1 MSCEHRLVSEMAR
14 EAAEAASGARLQIAT
29 CADRFAELADR
40 LRARPP
46 SVIVTCARGSSDH
59 AATYGKYLLETT
71 VGRVVASVGPSIAST
86 YGRVPVVDGA
96 LFLAISQSGRSPD
109 LLRLTEAA
117 RAAGALVV
125 AMVND
130 PTSPLAT
137 HAELVLPLC
146 AGAETSV
153 AATKSFLMA
162 GVAFLQ
168 LAAAWTDDPA
178 LRAAVTAV
186 PDALAAAAALDWM
199 PGLANLV
206 PATNL
211 FVIAR
216 GIGLGAAS
224 EVALKLKETC
234 RLHAEAFSAAE
245 LRHGPIALVGP
256 GFPIIALAQDDAT
269 LPATRETLAQLATL
283 GATVRSTLDGS
294 LPEIPGLPAVLAPLC
309 QVQSFYLAVPRL
321 AAARGHD
328 ADAPAHLRK
337 VTETL

>member
-1 MSCEHRLVSEMAR
+1 MAR
-14 EAAEAASGARLQIAT
+14 EAAEAASGARRQIAT
-29 CADRFAELADR
+29 CSDRFAELAER

-46 SVIVTCARGSSDH
+46 AVIVTCARGSSDH

-86 YGRVPVVDGA
+86 YGRVPVMDGA
-96 LFLAISQSGRSPD
+96 LFLAISQSGQSPD
-109 LLRLTEAA
+109 LLRLTAAA

-125 AMVND
+125 AIVND
-130 PTSPLAT
+130 TSSPLAEK
-137 HAELVLPLC
+137 AELVLPLC
-146 AGAETSV
+146 AGVETSV
-153 AATKSFLMA
+153 AATKSFLLA

-168 LAAAWTDDPA
+168 LAAAWTEAAD
-178 LRAAVTAV
+178 LQAAVAAA
-186 PDALAAAAALDWM
+186 PDALAAAAALDWL
-199 PGLANLV
+199 PGLAEL
-206 PATNL
+206 ATATDL

-216 GIGLGAAS
+216 GIGLGAAH

-256 GFPIIALAQDDAT
+256 GFPVIALAQDDPT
-269 LPATRETLAQLATL
+269 LDATREAITQLVGL

-294 LPEIPGLPAVLAPLC
+294 LPEVPGVPAALAPLC
-309 QVQSFYLAVPRL
+309 QVQSFYLAVPKL

-328 ADAPAHLRK
+328 ADAPSHLRK
-337 VTETL
+337 VTVTV

>member
-1 MSCEHRLVSEMAR
+1 MAR
-14 EAAEAASGARLQIAT
+14 EAAEAADGARRQIAT
-29 CADRFAELADR
+29 CADRFAALADR

-59 AATYGKYLLETT
+59 GATYGKYLLETT

-86 YGRVPVVDGA
+86 YGRIPVLDGA

-109 LLRLTEAA
+109 LIKLTQAA

-130 PTSPLAT
+130 SASPLAAQ
-137 HAELVLPLC
+137 AEIVLPLC

-153 AATKSFLMA
+153 AATKSFLLT

-168 LAAAWTDDPA
+168 LAAAWTEDPA
-178 LRAAVTAV
+178 LRAAVTQA
-186 PDALAAAAALDWM
+186 PDALAAAAALDWST
-199 PGLANLV
+199 GLEPLIA
-206 PATNL
+206 ATSA
-211 FVIAR
+211 FVVAR
-216 GIGLGAAS
+216 GVGLGAAH
-224 EVALKLKETC
+224 EIALKLKETC
-234 RLHAEAFSAAE
+234 RLHAESFSVAE
-245 LRHGPIALVGP
+245 LRHGPIALVES
-256 GFPIIALAQDDAT
+256 GFPIIALTQEDAT
-269 LPATRETLAQLATL
+269 LPLTHDAITQLAQL
-283 GATVRSTLDGS
+283 GATVRSTLDA
-294 LPEIPGLPAVLAPLC
+294 LPQIANVHPVLAPLC
-309 QVQSFYLAVPRL
+309 QVQSFYLAVPHL

>member
-1 MSCEHRLVSEMAR
+1 MAR
-14 EAAEAASGARLQIAT
+14 EAAEAADGARRQIAT
-29 CADRFAELADR
+29 CADRFAALADR

-59 AATYGKYLLETT
+59 GATYGKYLLETT

-86 YGRVPVVDGA
+86 YGRIPVLDGA

-109 LLRLTEAA
+109 LIKLTQAA

-130 PTSPLAT
+130 SASPLAAQ
-137 HAELVLPLC
+137 AEIVLPLC

-153 AATKSFLMA
+153 AATKSFLLT

-168 LAAAWTDDPA
+168 LAAAWTEDPA
-178 LRAAVTAV
+178 LRAAVTQA
-186 PDALAAAAALDWM
+186 PDALAAAAALDWST
-199 PGLANLV
+199 GLEPLIA
-206 PATNL
+206 ATSA
-211 FVIAR
+211 FVVAR
-216 GIGLGAAS
+216 GVGLGAAH
-224 EVALKLKETC
+224 EIALKLKETC
-234 RLHAEAFSAAE
+234 RLHAESFSVAE
-245 LRHGPIALVGP
+245 LRHGPIALVES
-256 GFPIIALAQDDAT
+256 GFPIIALTQEDAT
-269 LPATRETLAQLATL
+269 LPLTHDAITQLAQL
-283 GATVRSTLDGS
+283 GATVRSTLDA
-294 LPEIPGLPAVLAPLC
+294 LPQIADVPAVLAPLC
-309 QVQSFYLAVPRL
+309 QVQSFYLAVPHL

>member
-1 MSCEHRLVSEMAR
+1 MAR
-14 EAAEAASGARLQIAT
+14 EAAEAAAGARLQIAT
-29 CADRFAELADR
+29 CADRFAQLADR

-86 YGRVPVVDGA
+86 YGRVPVVEGA

-109 LLRLTEAA
+109 LLRLTAAA

-130 PTSPLAT
+130 TTSPLA
-137 HAELVLPLC
+137 AEAEIVLPLC

-153 AATKSFLMA
+153 AATKSFLLT

-168 LAAAWTDDPA
+168 LAAAWTNDA
-178 LRAAVTAV
+178 ELCSAVTAA

-199 PGLANLV
+199 PGLAELV
-206 PATNL
+206 PATSL

-216 GIGLGAAS
+216 GVGLGAAY

-245 LRHGPIALVGP
+245 IRHGPIALVGP
-256 GFPIIALAQDDAT
+256 GFPIIALAQADAT
-269 LPATRETLAQLATL
+269 LPATRDAIAQLATL
-283 GATVRSTLDGS
+283 GAVVRSTLDGS
-294 LPEIPGLPAVLAPLC
+294 LPQVPGIPSVLAPLC

-328 ADAPAHLRK
+328 ADAPSHLRK
-337 VTETL
+337 VTETV